1 MSTPRNSKRSRLA
14 TAAAATLTR
23 PETPQLLV
31 PSKQKDPMAFFSEE
45 VALHI
50 FEALSPSD
58 LGKCACVS
66 RLWHR
71 LVNDQVL
78 WRRLFFN
85 YQFIHPR
92 GLSTTGGG
100 GGSGGV
106 QDNHQLLYRSSSH
119 RLQKRKNILHKS
131 ESSQQQQQQQQQ
143 LAERQRCW
151 KALYR
156 LNYNWIMGQARV
168 TTIATRRSTCQDHPL
183 SRAVVEVPRIQDK
196 DRPPPPP
203 IVQFKGPVLLIA
215 HPNGTLQFWRIK
227 NSFSTTDTKPAG
239 CTTQPSLWH
248 TCQYP
253 HPKDTM
259 AQKQQQQQNVQESA
273 RISCLAMD
281 TSDASATGSQRVV
294 IGYESG
300 HFSVVEYSLQ
310 DKEGKPAGENGDP
323 LEGAFQLREIG
334 HTVDLSA
341 WSDVGKI
348 VSVAFRYPILT
359 TCSEDDAISI
369 YKLETDTT
377 ATNPQHWCRLL
388 HRLYG
393 SPMES
398 PIGIS
403 LEKIK
408 PVSSQPP
415 ETTTTITH
423 GEDTWRV
430 LVSFGV
436 ELFSGS
442 WTMRLQEIEFD
453 EHKILHSTE
462 MGASDHGE
470 GYVPSLSGLAAFIC
484 GKTNGY
490 AEIGSISAVSISW
503 PLVVTA
509 HRDNTMNV
517 FQMTRSNVDQDTA
530 TATTTTTTTT
540 EHPTTHSLS
549 NKPNARKGQLQFRH
563 VSTLYGHCG
572 AVSSVSIESKS
583 GRLVSASMD
592 RSIKIWTIPASPH
605 ERPLEK
611 PRLHRCSVSL
621 SDINKSWT
629 ESGQVTKEEGL
640 GLIWVGS
647 DEEKIVSM
655 NCDGT
660 VKVWQFS

>member
-1 MSTPRNSKRSRLA
+1 
-14 TAAAATLTR
+14 
-23 PETPQLLV
+23 
-31 PSKQKDPMAFFSEE
+31 
-45 VALHI
+45 
-50 FEALSPSD
+50 
-58 LGKCACVS
+58 
-66 RLWHR
+66 
-71 LVNDQVL
+71 
-78 WRRLFFN
+78 
-85 YQFIHPR
+85 
-92 GLSTTGGG
+92 
-100 GGSGGV
+100 
-106 QDNHQLLYRSSSH
+106 H

-131 ESSQQQQQQQQQ
+131 ESQQQ

-168 TTIATRRSTCQDHPL
+168 TTIATRSTAVTCQDHPL
-183 SRAVVEVPRIQDK
+183 SRVVAEVPRIQDK
-196 DRPPPPP
+196 GRPPQTP
-203 IVQFKGPVLLIA
+203 IVQFKGPVILVA

-227 NSFSTTDTKPAG
+227 NSVSTTDTMPAG
-239 CTTQPSLWH
+239 CTTTQPSLWH

-253 HPKDTM
+253 NPKDTM
-259 AQKQQQQQNVQESA
+259 AQKQNVRGTS

-281 TSDASATGSQRVV
+281 TSEASANGSQRVV

-300 HFSVVEYSLQ
+300 HFSVMEYSLQ
-310 DKEGKPAGENGDP
+310 DKDGKLAGENDDL
-323 LEGAFQLREIG
+323 LEGTFQLREIG

-341 WSDVGKI
+341 WSDVGKV
-348 VSVAFRYPILT
+348 VSAAFRYPILT

-408 PVSSQPP
+408 PVSSSSSD
-415 ETTTTITH
+415 TS

-453 EHKILHSTE
+453 EHKLLHSTE
-462 MGASDHGE
+462 MGAMDRGE
-470 GYVPSLSGLAAFIC
+470 GYGPPLSGLAAFIC
-484 GKTNGY
+484 GKTNGFP
-490 AEIGSISAVSISW
+490 EIGSISAVSISW

-517 FQMTRSNVDQDTA
+517 FQMTRSSADQDT
-530 TATTTTTTTT
+530 TIT
-540 EHPTTHSLS
+540 EHPTPHSVS
-549 NKPNARKGQLQFRH
+549 NKPNVRKGQLQFRH

-572 AVSSVSIESKS
+572 AVSSVREIGEREY
-583 GRLVSASMD
+583 GPLD
-592 RSIKIWTIPASPH
+592 QNLDDPASPH

>member
-1 MSTPRNSKRSRLA
+1 M
-14 TAAAATLTR
+14 
-23 PETPQLLV
+23 
-31 PSKQKDPMAFFSEE
+31 
-45 VALHI
+45 
-50 FEALSPSD
+50 
-58 LGKCACVS
+58 
-66 RLWHR
+66 
-71 LVNDQVL
+71 
-78 WRRLFFN
+78 
-85 YQFIHPR
+85 
-92 GLSTTGGG
+92 
-100 GGSGGV
+100 
-106 QDNHQLLYRSSSH
+106 LYRSSSH

-131 ESSQQQQQQQQQ
+131 ESSQQQQQQ

-168 TTIATRRSTCQDHPL
+168 TTISTKSATCQDHPP
-183 SRAVVEVPRIQDK
+183 SRVVVEVSRLQDK

-203 IVQFKGPVLLIA
+203 IVQFKGPVMLIA
-215 HPNGTLQFWRIK
+215 HPNGTLQFWKIK
-227 NSFSTTDTKPAG
+227 NSFSTTKDTVTAG
-239 CTTQPSLWH
+239 CTTQPSLWY

-259 AQKQQQQQNVQESA
+259 AQKQNVQESS

-281 TSDASATGSQRVV
+281 TSDASANGSQRVV

-310 DKEGKPAGENGDP
+310 DKNGDP
-323 LEGAFQLREIG
+323 SEGTFQLREIG

-369 YKLETDTT
+369 YKLETDST

-408 PVSSQPP
+408 PVSSSLSD
-415 ETTTTITH
+415 TTPH
-423 GEDTWRV
+423 GDDTWRV

-453 EHKILHSTE
+453 EHKLLHSTE
-462 MGASDHGE
+462 MGASDYGE
-470 GYVPSLSGLAAFIC
+470 GYVPTLSGLAAFIC

-517 FQMTRSNVDQDTA
+517 FQMTRSSSVDQDTT
-530 TATTTTTTTT
+530 TAT

-549 NKPNARKGQLQFRH
+549 NKPNVRKGQLQFRH

-572 AVSSVSIESKS
+572 AVSSVSIESRS

-621 SDINKSWT
+621 SDIDKSWT